1 MDLVKY
7 KQLYR
12 VIFKDEKEDDKLI
25 TTEQFELFKN
35 KLFKNEWIEIDN
47 ELFSPFE
54 IRKIKKF
61 QLQDWI
67 TQRLATENQNIQKIV
82 KGYMRLYEKEINLWV
97 LENMISKAKMK
108 FLKVEIKQKQK

>member
-12 VIFKDEKEDDKLI
+12 VIFKDEKESDKLI

-67 TQRLATENQNIQKIV
+67 NQKLATESQNIQKIV
-82 KGYMRLYEKEINLWV
+82 KWYMRVYEKEITLAV
-97 LENMISKAKMK
+97 LQNMINKAKW
-108 FLKVEIKQKQK
+108 ID